1 MRGAAQ
7 GGGAA
12 GLLLLGVVF
21 HAVYVLSIF
30 DIYFKSPVVAHIES
44 VAYTQTPPAQRL
56 VVFVADGCRADKLFE
71 VEPANRAPFLH
82 DVVHKRGSWGVSHT
96 RVPTESRP
104 GHVAIFAGMYED
116 VSAVTK
122 GWQDNPVDFDSVVN
136 QSSHAWL
143 FGSPDIVPMLARKV
157 PQAHE
162 AHYSHEDEDFAQDAS
177 ILDVWVH
184 DQLRDLLQRA
194 ASNATLDAQL
204 RSPRVVFF
212 CHFLGID
219 SNGHAHRPN
228 SRDYL
233 ENIALVDGLVQK
245 VERMMEDFYGQ
256 DGKTA
261 YVFSADHGMSNK
273 GAHGDGDPANTRT
286 PLVVWGAG
294 VAGPEQAAGS
304 NVPPHAD
311 SSFRIDLPTQSQS
324 QVQAQLKA
332 QQVQESLAATDWGLQ
347 HLVRKDVMQAD
358 IAPLISS
365 LLGLPYPRNSVGV
378 LPFSYLARSEYRARA
393 VKSNA
398 QQLYLHALRKEQ
410 EKQSRTLFFFQPLGV
425 FRNKLPLV
433 LDELIRAWQ
442 AQEFPVVERVSQE
455 MIAICLDTLEYFQRY
470 DWFFLLSIIVS
481 GYVGWVLVIAIAF
494 LQPTALHVRSLVS
507 RKDLPFWLIAGTV
520 ATYLALES
528 SPATYYL
535 YVSFPLLFWHVVYAH
550 RHVLLPRDGG
560 IAAVFSGGVSRQT
573 WLEWL
578 LVAVCL
584 EMVVLGYTRRMIFG
598 LVFTL
603 LAASPHFDSSWT
615 SSSNSLHTQR
625 AQSAWTASCLF
636 ISIFPYLPTEYGEH
650 TLLVSLGG
658 FLLLG
663 LVVWFLRM
671 LAGWSTKAYE
681 GSSSS
686 LASVWMI
693 IPFGATLGSM
703 VTMHWTMAYLAHK
716 SKPPV
721 LLTIANWALAIGP
734 VVLFLARRLSQPKKP
749 DSVHHLNTQAQQQ
762 LVVLLERMVEVMV
775 VFAPS
780 YILLS
785 ISYEVFFYVAL
796 CAVLVSWILIE
807 NERNG
812 GGRSNNSYEDSY
824 ASQPAAAAASS
835 SWQNEVRRAFVFLLL
850 IKIAFFGTGNVASM
864 SSFEI
869 SSTYRFVTVF
879 SPFLMGA
886 LLVLK
891 ILIPF
896 LVVACAFHVILAL
909 NSASQGGTKHPPSRY
924 FLLVVGM
931 SDFLALHFLFLV
943 QNEGS
948 WKQIG
953 NSISMFGIVNA
964 QIVFIPLLFLLA
976 NVFVRDLLLHT
987 PQQTK
992 QD

>member
-1 MRGAAQ
+1 MRGAQAGG

-44 VAYTQTPPAQRL
+44 VVYTQTPPAQRL

-71 VEPANRAPFLH
+71 VKPANRAPFLH

-136 QSSHAWL
+136 QSTHAWL

-157 PQAHE
+157 AHAHE

-177 ILDVWVH
+177 VLDVWVH
-184 DQLRDLLQRA
+184 DQLRELLRRA
-194 ASNATLDAQL
+194 ATNATLDAQL

-245 VERMMEDFYGQ
+245 VERVMEDFYDH

-286 PLVVWGAG
+286 PLIVWGAG

-304 NVPPHAD
+304 SVPSHAD

-332 QQVQESLAATDWGLQ
+332 QHVQESLAATDWGLQ

-410 EKQSRTLFFFQPLGV
+410 EKQSRTLFFFQPLSV

-442 AQEFPVVERVSQE
+442 AQEFPIVERVSQE

-470 DWFFLLSIIVS
+470 DWFFLLSIIVL
-481 GYVGWVLVIAIAF
+481 GYVGWMLVIAIAF
-494 LQPTALHVRSLVS
+494 LQPTALHVRSLIS

-520 ATYLALES
+520 AMYLALES

-535 YVSFPLLFWHVVYAH
+535 YVSFPLLFWQVVYTR
-550 RHVLLPRDGG
+550 RHVLLPRNGG
-560 IAAVFSGGVSRQT
+560 LAAVLSSGVSRQT
-573 WLEWL
+573 WFEWL

-598 LVFTL
+598 HVFTL
-603 LAASPHFDSSWT
+603 LAASPHFDSTW
-615 SSSNSLHTQR
+615 SNSLHSQR
-625 AQSAWTASCLF
+625 VRNAWTASCLF

-650 TLLVSLGG
+650 TVLVSLGG
-658 FLLLG
+658 LMLLA
-663 LVVWFLRM
+663 LVIWFLRL
-671 LAGWSTKAYE
+671 LAEWNAKTLQDTC
-681 GSSSS
+681 SS
-686 LASVWMI
+686 LSSVWLI

-703 VTMHWTMAYLAHK
+703 VTMHWTMAYLSQK

-721 LLTIANWALAIGP
+721 MLTIANWTLAIGP

-749 DSVHHLNTQAQQQ
+749 SDHPTVQAQQQ
-762 LVVLLERMVEVMV
+762 QLLVLLERMVEVMV

-785 ISYEVFFYVAL
+785 ISYEVFFYAAL
-796 CAVLVSWILIE
+796 CAVLMSWVLIE

-812 GGRSNNSYEDSY
+812 NYEDNY
-824 ASQPAAAAASS
+824 ARPAASS

-850 IKIAFFGTGNVASM
+850 IKMAFFGTGNVASM

-896 LVVACAFHVILAL
+896 LIVACAFRVILAL
-909 NSASQGGTKHPPSRY
+909 NSAFQGGMKHPPSRY

-976 NVFVRDLLLHT
+976 NVFVRDLIPT
-987 PQQTK
+987 ESMKK